1 VTWNPHKLLGVTLQC
16 SAILVREKV
25 LCASVCIIIACYS
38 AHDREAEYCDDRVC
52 LCVCLSVCVCVCV
65 CLSVCEHISGN
76 IDVRSLPNFYACYLW
91 PWFGLSLVASLSGPT
106 SPHWA
111 CSILMTSCLLIMSL
125 RRLYSDTQMTC
136 AESNSTGG
144 NTGSGVCGL

>member
-1 VTWNPHKLLGVTLQC
+1 MTWNPHKLLGVTLQC

-65 CLSVCEHISGN
+65 CLCASISPE
-76 IDVRSLPNFYACYLW
+76 I
-91 PWFGLSLVASLSGPT
+91 
-106 SPHWA
+106 
-111 CSILMTSCLLIMSL
+111 
-125 RRLYSDTQMTC
+125 
-136 AESNSTGG
+136 
-144 NTGSGVCGL
+144 